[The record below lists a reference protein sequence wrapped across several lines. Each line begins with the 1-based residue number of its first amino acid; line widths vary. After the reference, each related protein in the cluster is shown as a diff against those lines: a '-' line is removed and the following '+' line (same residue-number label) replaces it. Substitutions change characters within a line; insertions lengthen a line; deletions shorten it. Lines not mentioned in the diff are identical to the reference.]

1 MIKKLTESL
10 EQSSV
15 RGEQV
20 ILPYSPDLLK
30 LSQHIWSSHL
40 LACRFKK
47 AIMFHE
53 IAPFHSKSG
62 GHAELPEDHCEE
74 LETPE
79 HKLQEEETSEA
90 YDN

>member
-1 MIKKLTESL
+1 
-10 EQSSV
+10 
-15 RGEQV
+15 
-20 ILPYSPDLLK
+20 
-30 LSQHIWSSHL
+30 
-40 LACRFKK
+40 
-47 AIMFHE
+47 MFHE

-62 GHAELPEDHCEE
+62 AQAELPEDHCQE